1 MMPGRPHTLP
11 MDRLKDPALL
21 AEARALQDDI
31 LVVNGLDASL
41 LNEEV
46 VRTLK
51 AGGVH
56 MNLST
61 LPDLSL
67 SSPFHQ
73 FMLDHADDLVPVT
86 TVAGIRAAREAGKV
100 AVGYCWQWVDV
111 DEDLSQLA
119 GYHRIGLR
127 SSGLVYNVGNYI
139 GSGCVDPN
147 PGPLSH
153 YGVQVVE
160 ALQELRIVVDIGGHC
175 SEATSYDVL
184 DVAEGPVVCSHTN
197 PLALRDNP
205 RCMTDGLMRAI
216 ADTGGA
222 IGIAAFNFF
231 VVREGQATL
240 EEFLRQLDHMIDVAG
255 VDHVGIG
262 LDQIIGRNDRGP
274 VNPVTLPPE
283 AYPQRYEDWIYV
295 EGLHDFT
302 GVPLITA
309 GLLERGYAP
318 GDIEKIM
325 GANWLRVWEE
335 VWGE

>member
-1 MMPGRPHTLP
+1 MSHPF
-11 MDRLKDPALL
+11 DSSLL

-56 MNLST
+56 MNMST

-73 FMLDHADDLVPVT
+73 FMLDHADDLTPVT
-86 TVAGIRAAREAGKV
+86 TVAGIHAARAAGKV
-100 AVGYCWQWVDV
+100 AVGYCWQWVDL

-127 SSGLVYNVGNYI
+127 SSGIVYNVGNYI

-153 YGVQVVE
+153 YGIQVVE
-160 ALQELRIVVDIGGHC
+160 ALQDLRIVVDIGGHC

-184 DVAEGPVVCSHTN
+184 LVAEGPVVCSHTN

-205 RCMTDGLMRAI
+205 RAMSDGLMRAI
-216 ADTGGA
+216 ADTGGV

-231 VVREGQATL
+231 VVAEGQATL
-240 EEFLRQLDHMIDVAG
+240 EDFLRQFDHMIDVVG
-255 VDHVGIG
+255 VEHVGLG

-295 EGLHDFT
+295 QGLDDFT

-309 GLLERGYAP
+309 GLMERGYSP
-318 GDIEKIM
+318 DDIEKIM